1 MFRYNVNPES
11 DVPIYRQLVDQ
22 INAEIRSGALKAG
35 TQLPTVR
42 EMAQSMHLSCGTVK
56 RVYDKL
62 REMGDIEMTRRRGSF
77 VKFVHDEGDSRKI
90 QAMTAIDRMIRTLTD
105 LHFSPSEIQIFLN
118 VKMREWGLRWS
129 GIRMALVTEY
139 AELAP
144 LFTRQLERIANA
156 SCIICTPRQ
165 VHEYPYSVDEQA
177 DVILTGESDAA
188 ALAADLPDQNKLV
201 KLAFALTAP
210 SMMRLAKVSE
220 RRLCVVCDGEP
231 FCRLVHEYLSDADM
245 VAANVHDVQT
255 IVRSEACIVP
265 PDYSSLC
272 PEEVTKILDSMV
284 QNGRAVPFEYA
295 IDAGSMMYLEERISH
310 IREQRQLQ
318 PGMLSF

>member
-42 EMAQSMHLSCGTVK
+42 EMAESMHLSCGTVK

-77 VKFVHDEGDSRKI
+77 VKYVHDDGDSRKL

-105 LHFSPSEIQIFLN
+105 LRFSPAEIQIFLN
-118 VKMREWGLRWS
+118 IKMREWGLRWS
-129 GIRMALVTEY
+129 GIRIALVTDY
-139 AELAP
+139 AELAS
-144 LFTRQLERIANA
+144 LFTRQLQRIANA
-156 SCIICTPRQ
+156 STIICTPSQ
-165 VHEYPYSVDEQA
+165 VREYPYSVDEEA
-177 DVILTGESDAA
+177 DVILADEKDAA
-188 ALAADLPDQNKLV
+188 ALAADLPDRNKLV
-201 KLAFALTAP
+201 KLAFAITTQSA
-210 SMMRLAKVSE
+210 MRLAGLSGK
-220 RRLCVVCDGEP
+220 RLCAVCDGDALYK
-231 FCRLVHEYLSDADM
+231 LVIDCLPNTDIIRADA
-245 VAANVHDVQT
+245 HDVQT
-255 IVRSEACIVP
+255 LSSADVAVVP
-265 PDYSSLC
+265 PAYASFCS
-272 PEEVTKILDSMV
+272 PEVAQTLDEWV
-284 QNGRAVPFEYA
+284 RDDRVAFFEYT
-295 IDAGSMMYLEERISH
+295 IDAGSMMYLEERISR